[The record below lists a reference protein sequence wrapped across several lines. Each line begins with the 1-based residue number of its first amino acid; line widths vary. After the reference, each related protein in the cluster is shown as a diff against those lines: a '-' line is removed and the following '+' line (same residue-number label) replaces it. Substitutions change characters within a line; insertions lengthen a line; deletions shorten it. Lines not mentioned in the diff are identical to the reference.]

1 MEKIER
7 ALEEAKKKPD
17 PPPSAARGPLSDATS
32 ISAGTT
38 VHLDRDALV
47 RKRVIAGPCGTVL
60 TDAYKVLRTQ
70 IEQKA
75 LREGDVQILM
85 VTSALDGEGKTLT
98 ALNLAISFSQQIDR
112 NVLLV
117 EADLRQPSLKEILGL
132 DPALPGLADHLLDR
146 RPIEEILVCPG
157 IEGLTVLPAGR
168 AVPNSPELLGS
179 QRMKDLLGELRR
191 RFVGWVLIFD
201 TPPLLEAADGL
212 VFSEMADGIVLV
224 VEAGRTPV
232 DKVNRARQ
240 LLQGRNLLG
249 LILNKAR

>member
-7 ALEEAKKKPD
+7 ALEEARKKPD
-17 PPPSAARGPLSDATS
+17 PPSPSARGPLSDAAP

-47 RKRVIAGPCGTVL
+47 RKRVIAGPCGTLL

-75 LREGDVQILM
+75 LREGEVQLLM

-112 NVLLV
+112 AVLLV
-117 EADLRQPSLKEILGL
+117 ETDLRQPSLKEILGL
-132 DPALPGLADHLLDR
+132 DPALPGLADHILDR
-146 RPIEEILVCPG
+146 RPIEELLVCPG
-157 IEGLTVLPAGR
+157 IEGLTVVPAGR

-191 RFVGWVLIFD
+191 RFVGWVMIFD

-212 VFSEMADGIVLV
+212 VFSEMADAIVLV

>member
-7 ALEEAKKKPD
+7 ALEEARKTLD
-17 PPPSAARGPLSDATS
+17 PPPPTPKTPLADTVPFP
-32 ISAGTT
+32 AGTT
-38 VHLDRDALV
+38 VDLDRDALV
-47 RKRVIAGPCGTVL
+47 RRRVIAGPCGTLL

-75 LREGDVQILM
+75 LREGEVQILM

-112 NVLLV
+112 AVLLV

-132 DPALPGLADHLLDR
+132 DPALPGLADHLLDQ
-146 RPIEEILVCPG
+146 RPIEELLVCPG
-157 IEGLTVLPAGR
+157 IKGLTVLPAGR
-168 AVPNSPELLGS
+168 AVPNSPEILGS
-179 QRMKDLLGELRR
+179 QRMKDFLDALRR
-191 RFVGWVLIFD
+191 EFAGWVMIFD

-224 VEAGRTPV
+224 VEAGRTPM
-232 DKVNRARQ
+232 DKVNRARR

>member
-1 MEKIER
+1 MDKIER
-7 ALEEAKKKPD
+7 ALEEVRRKPD
-17 PPPSAARGPLSDATS
+17 PRPTAAPEPSLAQATPPASAD
-32 ISAGTT
+32 
-38 VHLDRDALV
+38 VFLDRDALV
-47 RKRVIAGPCGTVL
+47 RKRVIAGPCGTQL

-70 IEQKA
+70 IEQKG
-75 LREGDVQILM
+75 LREGEVQILM

-112 NVLLV
+112 SVLLV

-146 RPIEEILVCPG
+146 RPIEELLVRPG
-157 IEGLTVLPAGR
+157 IEGLTVLTAGR

-179 QRMKDLLGELRR
+179 QRMRDLLVDLRR
-191 RFVGWVLIFD
+191 RFEGWVMIFD

-224 VEAGRTPV
+224 VEAGRTPLE
-232 DKVNRARQ
+232 KVNRARQ